1 MRCLQQ
7 PLRSSPTPF
16 WYPGG
21 HHHKAHKLF
30 QRPAV
35 IRKTRRLSRKS
46 LDPLASGR
54 LLCTTTTALLA
65 QASMC
70 PQEVVRSTHQPHPCL
85 QRSLLV
91 HPGAATTHQRRQPG
105 AKGGVQ
111 SLYVGGG

>member
-1 MRCLQQ
+1 MGLRPLTLRAVMYSPASRMDLSPLSGSHSRSRLLIVTSISHTTPLVQLMSLQQ

-35 IRKTRRLSRKS
+35 IRKTRRLSQKS

-54 LLCTTTTALLA
+54 LLCTTTT
-65 QASMC
+65 
-70 PQEVVRSTHQPHPCL
+70 
-85 QRSLLV
+85 
-91 HPGAATTHQRRQPG
+91 
-105 AKGGVQ
+105 
-111 SLYVGGG
+111 